1 MLQRCLDTTEAI
13 AAMRVAFST
22 LYIGDAQ
29 VPQRLMIDLAEQGVV
44 LLMPSLLQT
53 TEQCA
58 FGLKVITVMRQNP
71 LWGMPRSPS
80 QGGGKLASLPPLL
93 TTKPLTLCAK
103 IVRAP
108 EST

>member
-1 MLQRCLDTTEAI
+1 MLQRCLDMTEAI

-22 LYIGDAQ
+22 LYTGDAQ
-29 VPQRLMIDLAEQGVV
+29 VPQRLMVDLAEQGVV

-71 LWGMPRSPS
+71 LRGIPRSPS
-80 QGGGKLASLPPLL
+80 QGGGRTEASSRPYRPY
-93 TTKPLTLCAK
+93 
-103 IVRAP
+103 
-108 EST
+108 